1 MFIKDLLVIEQ
12 TFFSLL
18 MLPDCSDFI
27 LFGSWS
33 YSLGYNVRGMKKKL
47 NIKIFFTFLFLRF
60 IMYISGARDLLHWA
74 IDGGDELWLVVFIG
88 LWTWKTESVIAVSIW
103 NHIHAFGN
111 SLPPY
116 IIQHID
122 LLSAELEW
130 LLLVNLFLSWWVEG
144 TKNWNGIT
152 WILMLPLKHGFT
164 FNKD

>member
-1 MFIKDLLVIEQ
+1 MIS
-12 TFFSLL
+12 FSLGVGAIPWVI
-18 MLPDCSDFI
+18 MSEV
-27 LFGSWS
+27 W
-33 YSLGYNVRGMKKKL
+33 KKIEYQ
-47 NIKIFFTFLFLRF
+47 NFFHVFVLEIYYVYFWGTRF
-60 IMYISGARDLLHWA
+60 IALSHWWGWWVVA
-74 IDGGDELWLVVFIG
+74 GGFIG

-103 NHIHAFGN
+103 NHIHTFGN

-152 WILMLPLKHGFT
+152 EVSCRRSNMGLPLTKT
-164 FNKD
+164 KI

>member
-1 MFIKDLLVIEQ
+1 MIS
-12 TFFSLL
+12 FSLGVGAIPWVI
-18 MLPDCSDFI
+18 MSEV
-27 LFGSWS
+27 W
-33 YSLGYNVRGMKKKL
+33 KKIEYQ
-47 NIKIFFTFLFLRF
+47 NFFHVLFLRF

-103 NHIHAFGN
+103 NHIHTFGN

-122 LLSAELEW
+122 LLSAGLEW
-130 LLLVNLFLSWWVEG
+130 LLLVNLFLSWRVEG

-152 WILMLPLKHGFT
+152 EVLCCRANMGLPLTKT
-164 FNKD
+164 KI